1 MPLSV
6 NNTAFTIWKQN
17 AKHTMYANRTS
28 ASYQSENSEHII
40 LRRNEQF
47 GVTPSKINGTI
58 ILFNILRYSR
68 QRTLTMRTKAPTGTQ
83 RSVRIFLNLSAL
95 KEIQA
100 YNTQPPAAT
109 NRADNFGYKYHTTRS
124 KRK

>member
-1 MPLSV
+1 M
-6 NNTAFTIWKQN
+6 WKQN

-68 QRTLTMRTKAPTGTQ
+68 QRTLTMRTKAPTATQ
-83 RSVRIFLNLSAL
+83 RSVRIFLILSAL

>member
-1 MPLSV
+1 M

-17 AKHTMYANRTS
+17 AKHTMYVNRTS
-28 ASYQSENSEHII
+28 ASYQSENSAQII

-68 QRTLTMRTKAPTGTQ
+68 RRTLTMRTKAPTGTQ

-100 YNTQPPAAT
+100 YNTQLPATT
-109 NRADNFGYKYHTTRS
+109 NRAENFGYKYRTTLS
-124 KRK
+124 KQR